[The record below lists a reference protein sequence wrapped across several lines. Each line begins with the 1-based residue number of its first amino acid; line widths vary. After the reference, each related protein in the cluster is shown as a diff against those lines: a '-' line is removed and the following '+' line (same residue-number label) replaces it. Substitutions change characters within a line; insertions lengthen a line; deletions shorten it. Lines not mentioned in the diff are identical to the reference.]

1 GRALWRTGAE
11 RGLERAKASFEPML
25 GEAFLDL
32 YTPRVDVRVGQQTL
46 AFGANAAFAPTD
58 ILNPRDL
65 RESFVLTEPED
76 AKLPVFAARAL
87 GDAGPL
93 TLTAAWVP
101 FFAPHRYTVFGQD
114 EALLQPGLGVS
125 LPFEVDPS
133 IEDAL

>member
-32 YTPRVDVRVGQQTL
+32 YTSLVDVRVGQQTL

-58 ILNPRDL
+58 VLNPRDL
-65 RESFVLTEPED
+65 RQSLVFTEPED

-87 GDAGPL
+87 GGVGPL
-93 TLTAAWVP
+93 AFTVAWVP
-101 FFAPHRYTVFGQD
+101 FF
-114 EALLQPGLGVS
+114 
-125 LPFEVDPS
+125 
-133 IEDAL
+133 